1 MRDPEG
7 LGRITRCDQEE
18 KKTCL
23 CEFLVLFKDVLDLS
37 DKFVEPEFLVGTT
50 PSTRGVS
57 SIHLQTAPRERDGTG
72 RTLRAET
79 MCSGLMVFF
88 ESFSQISLA
97 SDETVKRNSEYS
109 VRVSARVSEAER
121 VRVRTFAA
129 VDHEI
134 LDFFRR
140 GESGWEEF
148 CVR

>member
-1 MRDPEG
+1 
-7 LGRITRCDQEE
+7 
-18 KKTCL
+18 
-23 CEFLVLFKDVLDLS
+23 
-37 DKFVEPEFLVGTT
+37 
-50 PSTRGVS
+50 
-57 SIHLQTAPRERDGTG
+57 
-72 RTLRAET
+72 